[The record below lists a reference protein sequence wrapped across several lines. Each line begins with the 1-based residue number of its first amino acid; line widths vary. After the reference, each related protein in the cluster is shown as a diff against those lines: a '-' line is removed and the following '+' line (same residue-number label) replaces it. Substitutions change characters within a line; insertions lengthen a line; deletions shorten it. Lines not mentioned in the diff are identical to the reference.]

1 MMEASY
7 LSLKGIEGLLEIWRE
22 NKVCVNSKVFLQRH
36 CTIGNAFPQNGLS
49 KCSVLDLES
58 ENSAPCLCFDNWSLH
73 FQGNPASI
81 ASLPLAARGFLLAI
95 IC

>member
-1 MMEASY
+1 MEASY

-22 NKVCVNSKVFLQRH
+22 NKVCINSKVFLQLH

-49 KCSVLDLES
+49 KCSVYDLES

-81 ASLPLAARGFLLAI
+81 AIFLLLLVVFFLQ
-95 IC
+95 